1 MPAASSDAEFIL
13 KPVDSFSMEA
23 SIFLF
28 WAANDDLAIK
38 DPTFVL
44 TIVILFTPK
53 SGFGLHNQLR
63 LINILFKKKIK
74 NDL

>member
-1 MPAASSDAEFIL
+1 
-13 KPVDSFSMEA
+13 MEA

-53 SGFGLHNQLR
+53 SGFGLHKELR
-63 LINILFKKKIK
+63 LLEILFNKKIK
-74 NDL
+74 KDFFINFNNL